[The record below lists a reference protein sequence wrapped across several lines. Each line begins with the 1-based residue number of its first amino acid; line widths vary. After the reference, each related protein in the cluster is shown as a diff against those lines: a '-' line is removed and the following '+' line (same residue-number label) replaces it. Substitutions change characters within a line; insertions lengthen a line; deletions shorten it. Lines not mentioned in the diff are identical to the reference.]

1 MILYDFQENAFEQ
14 LREFITLEDRTE
26 VTFKSPTGSGKTVIL
41 SSLINRIFSDYK
53 EYAFIWLTPGQGDLE
68 EQSKASFA
76 KNFPQITAKNVEELI
91 VSGLNNDEIAFIN
104 REKLNKKG
112 NNALKKAERLN
123 FGEQLEK
130 TREKGIKIIVI
141 IDESHKN
148 YTEKANYILDLINP
162 YKIIRASATPRDKSD
177 TNSIVITDDEVIE
190 EGLIKK
196 FISINEGIKN
206 DSIYNNESTFL
217 LNKAL
222 EKREEI
228 KLHFVNNNVYINPL
242 VVIQLPNANKGEVIM
257 NDIIEFLSNKDIT
270 IDNNKLAI
278 WLSDKKINLEN
289 INDFASPVEFIIIKQ
304 AIATGR
310 DCPRAHILVK
320 LRDKQDEDFEIQT
333 IGRIRRMPELKHY
346 NDDVLDKCY
355 LYTFD
360 QKYSRG
366 VKELVPGSGSQKS
379 VHIKPKYLDK
389 IPPLIK
395 EDKDELNTSP
405 DERKI
410 FRIIRN
416 YYIDEYKLGKD
427 KELNFRML
435 INNGFIFANEVNRAI
450 LEGEIKAMVKN
461 NIKGL
466 GTVNVKNVLNEKSLI
481 SQKNLYLE
489 IISKIT
495 SLSSVTLEKI
505 INKLFGKLGTFIKL
519 KKIEKLYFI
528 INNYNLIATSFSN
541 AIYRSMSKGFDLT
554 ITKKIK
560 YVAPSSDIVKFKTNQ
575 KEGEYIENNAYA
587 EYPSNPSR
595 DSETETWFEHYLEF
609 NKEVEWY
616 YKNGDKGPQYFSVI
630 YTNNLG
636 IEKRFYPDFI
646 FKHGEDIWIVETKG
660 SLKND
665 EGKAEDIDKA
675 SYLKFDAL
683 KDYGKKYNVHTAF
696 VRYNPKNKRYMICL
710 DKYSDDGDDG
720 NWEIVEKVL

>member
-206 DSIYNNESTFL
+206 DSIYENEATFL

-228 KLHFVNNNVYINPL
+228 KSHF
-242 VVIQLPNANKGEVIM
+242 PNASKGEVIM
-257 NDIIEFLSNKDIT
+257 NDIIDFLAKRDLT
-270 IDNNKLAI
+270 VDNHKLAI
-278 WLSDKKINLEN
+278 RLSDKKVNLEN
-289 INDFASPVEFIIIKQ
+289 INDFASSVEFIIIKQ

-333 IGRIRRMPELKHY
+333 IGRIRRMPELRHY

-435 INNGFIFANEVNRAI
+435 RNNGFIFANEVKRAI
-450 LEGEIKAMVKN
+450 LEGEIKAMVKS

-489 IISKIT
+489 IINKIT
-495 SLSSVTLEKI
+495 SLSSETLERI
-505 INKLFGKLGTFIKL
+505 INKLFGKIDSFIKL
-519 KKIEKLYFI
+519 NKIEKLYFI

-541 AIYRSMSKGFDLT
+541 AIYKSIDKGLGLT
-554 ITKKIK
+554 TTKKTT
-560 YVAPSSDIVKFKTNQ
+560 YFAPSSDIVKFKTNQ
-575 KEGEYIENNAYA
+575 KDGEYIENNAYA

-609 NKEVEWY
+609 NKEVERY

-646 FKHGEDIWIVETKG
+646 FKHRDNIWIVETKG

-665 EGKAEDIDKA
+665 EGKTEDIDKA

-683 KDYGKKYNVHTAF
+683 KEYGEKYTVHTAF

-710 DKYSDDGDDG
+710 DNYSDDGDDG

>member
-1 MILYDFQENAFEQ
+1 MKLYEFQNNAFEK
-14 LREFITLEDRTE
+14 LKDFVALEERRE
-26 VTFKSPTGSGKTVIL
+26 VTFKSPTGSGKTVVL
-41 SSLINRIFSDYK
+41 SSLINKLFIDFDS
-53 EYAFIWLTPGQGDLE
+53 YAFIWLTPGQGDLE
-68 EQSKASFA
+68 EQSMASFSL
-76 KNFPQITAKNVEELI
+76 NFPQITTKNVEELI
-91 VSGLNNDEIAFIN
+91 ISGLNQNEIAFIN
-104 REKLNKKG
+104 WEKLNKKG
-112 NNALKKAERLN
+112 NNAFKKAERLN
-123 FGEQLEK
+123 FCEQLEN
-130 TREKGIKIIVI
+130 TREKGIKIVVI

-148 YTEKANYILDLINP
+148 YTEKANFILDLIKP
-162 YKIIRASATPRDKSD
+162 YKIIRASATPKNRNDKD
-177 TNSIVITDDEVIE
+177 SIVITDEEVIE

-206 DSIYNNESTFL
+206 DSSYTNESVFL
-217 LNKAL
+217 LSKAL

-228 KLHFVNNNVYINPL
+228 KLHFIDHNVYINPL
-242 VVIQLPNANKGEVIM
+242 VVVQLPNAGKGEITM
-257 NDIIEFLSNKDIT
+257 NDIIEFLQKKDIT
-270 IDNNKLAI
+270 LENQKLAI
-278 WLSDKKINLEN
+278 WLSNKKENLEN

-320 LRDKQDEDFEIQT
+320 LRDNQDEDFEIQT

-379 VHIKPKYLDK
+379 VHIKDKYLNK
-389 IPPLIK
+389 IPPLTK
-395 EDKDELNTSP
+395 EDKDELNNSP

-410 FRIIRN
+410 LKIIRD
-416 YYIDEYKLGKD
+416 YYIDEYKLGNN
-427 KELNFRML
+427 KEENFRL
-435 INNGFIFANEVNRAI
+435 LQNCGFRFLNYINREV

-461 NIKGL
+461 NIKNL
-466 GTVNVKNVLNEKSLI
+466 GTINVKNVLNEKSLI

-489 IISKIT
+489 IIGKIT
-495 SLSSVTLEKI
+495 SLSSNTLEKI
-505 INKLFGKLGTFIKL
+505 INRLFCKFNSLIKL
-519 KKIEKLYFI
+519 SKIEKLYFI
-528 INNYNLIATSFSN
+528 INNYYLIASSFSN
-541 AIYRSMSKGFDLT
+541 AIYRSIDKGLGLST
-554 ITKKIK
+554 TKKID
-560 YVAPSSDIVKFKTNQ
+560 YVAPSSDIVKFKAKQ
-575 KEGEYIENNAYA
+575 KDGEYIQNNAYE

-609 NKEVEWY
+609 NKNVEWY

-646 FKHGEDIWIVETKG
+646 FKHGNDIWIVETKG
-660 SLKND
+660 ALKND
-665 EGKAEDIDKA
+665 DGKTEDIDKA

-683 KDYGKKYNVHTAF
+683 KDYGERYDVNTAF
-696 VRYNPKNKRYMICL
+696 VRYNPTNKRYMICQK
-710 DKYSDDGDDG
+710 KYSDDGNDG
-720 NWEIVEKVL
+720 NREIVEKIL

>member
-1 MILYDFQENAFEQ
+1 MILFDFQQNAFEQ
-14 LREFITLEDRTE
+14 LREFITLEDKTE
-26 VTFKSPTGSGKTVIL
+26 ITFKSPTGSGKTVIL
-41 SSLINRIFSDYK
+41 SSLINKIFADFK

-68 EQSKASFA
+68 EQSKASFS

-91 VSGLNNDEIAFIN
+91 VSGLDNNEIAFIN
-104 REKLNKKG
+104 WEKLNKKG

-148 YTEKANYILDLINP
+148 YTEKANHILDSIKP
-162 YKIIRASATPRDKSD
+162 YKIIRASATPKNKSD
-177 TNSIVITDDEVIE
+177 KDSIIITDEEVIE

-206 DSIYNNESTFL
+206 DTIYGNETTFL
-217 LNKAL
+217 VGKAL

-228 KLHFVNNNVYINPL
+228 KSHFISHNVYINPL
-242 VVIQLPNANKGEVIM
+242 VVIQLPNAGKGEIIM
-257 NDIIEFLSNKDIT
+257 NDIIEFLYGKNIT
-270 IDNNKLAI
+270 TDNSKLAI
-278 WLSDKKINLEN
+278 WLSDKKVNLEN
-289 INDFASPVEFIIIKQ
+289 INDFTSPVEFIIIKQ

-410 FRIIRN
+410 FRIIWN
-416 YYIDEYKLGKD
+416 YYIDEFKLGSD
-427 KELNFRML
+427 KEVNFRL
-435 INNGFIFANEVNRAI
+435 LKNNGFVFTNEVNRAI
-450 LEGEIKAMVKN
+450 LEGEIKAMVKS
-461 NIKGL
+461 NIKDL

-495 SLSSVTLEKI
+495 SVSSETLEKI
-505 INKLFGKLGTFIKL
+505 INKLFGKLYSFIKL
-519 KKIEKLYFI
+519 NKIEKLYFI

-541 AIYRSMSKGFDLT
+541 AIYKSISKGLELT
-554 ITKKIK
+554 TTKKIT
-560 YVAPSSDIVKFKTNQ
+560 YFAPSSDIVKFKTNQ
-575 KEGEYIENNAYA
+575 TDGEYIENNAYA

-665 EGKAEDIDKA
+665 DGKTEDIDKA

-683 KDYGKKYNVHTAF
+683 NEYGKKYNVHTAF
-696 VRYNPKNKRYMICL
+696 IRYNPTNKRYMICQNR
-710 DKYSDDGDDG
+710 YSDDGNDG

>member
-1 MILYDFQENAFEQ
+1 MILFDFQQNAFEQ
-14 LREFITLEDRTE
+14 LREFITLEDKTE
-26 VTFKSPTGSGKTVIL
+26 ITFKSPTGSGKTVIL
-41 SSLINRIFSDYK
+41 SSLINKIFADFK

-68 EQSKASFA
+68 EQSKASFS

-91 VSGLNNDEIAFIN
+91 VSGLDNNEIAFIN
-104 REKLNKKG
+104 WEKLNKKG

-148 YTEKANYILDLINP
+148 YTEKANHILDLIKP
-162 YKIIRASATPRDKSD
+162 YKIIRASATPKNKSD
-177 TNSIVITDDEVIE
+177 KDSIIITDEEVIE

-206 DSIYNNESTFL
+206 DTIYGNETTFL
-217 LNKAL
+217 VGKAL

-228 KLHFVNNNVYINPL
+228 KSHFISHNVYINPL
-242 VVIQLPNANKGEVIM
+242 VVIQLPNAGKGEIIM
-257 NDIIEFLSNKDIT
+257 NDIIEFLYGKNIT
-270 IDNNKLAI
+270 TDNSKLAI
-278 WLSDKKINLEN
+278 WLSDKKVNLEN
-289 INDFASPVEFIIIKQ
+289 INDFTSPVEFIIIKQ

-333 IGRIRRMPELKHY
+333 IGRIRRMPELRHY

-379 VHIKPKYLDK
+379 VHIKPKYLNK

-427 KELNFRML
+427 KELNFRMMR
-435 INNGFIFANEVNRAI
+435 NNGFIFANEVKRAI
-450 LEGEIKAMVKN
+450 LEGEIKAMVKS

-489 IISKIT
+489 IINKIT
-495 SLSSVTLEKI
+495 FLSSETLERI
-505 INKLFGKLGTFIKL
+505 INKLFGKIDSFIKL
-519 KKIEKLYFI
+519 NKIEKLYFI

-541 AIYRSMSKGFDLT
+541 AIYKSIDKGLGLT
-554 ITKKIK
+554 TTKKTT
-560 YVAPSSDIVKFKTNQ
+560 YFAPSSDIVKFKTNQ
-575 KEGEYIENNAYA
+575 KDGEYIENNAYA

-609 NKEVEWY
+609 NKEVERY

-646 FKHGEDIWIVETKG
+646 FKHRDNIWIVETKG

-665 EGKAEDIDKA
+665 EGKTEDIDKA

-683 KDYGKKYNVHTAF
+683 KEYGEKYTVHTAF

-710 DKYSDDGDDG
+710 DNYSDDGDDG

>member
-1 MILYDFQENAFEQ
+1 MILFDFQENAFEQ
-14 LREFITLEDRTE
+14 LRDFITLEDRTE

-41 SSLINRIFSDYK
+41 SSLINKIFTDFN
-53 EYAFIWLTPGQGDLE
+53 EYSFIWLTPGQGDLE
-68 EQSKASFA
+68 EQSKASFS
-76 KNFPQITAKNVEELI
+76 KNFPQIITKNVEELI
-91 VSGLNNDEIAFIN
+91 VSGLDNNEIAFIN

-112 NNALKKAERLN
+112 NNALKKSERLN

-148 YTEKANYILDLINP
+148 YTEKANYILELIKP
-162 YKIIRASATPRDKSD
+162 YKIIRASATPKNKSD
-177 TNSIVITDDEVIE
+177 KESIIITDEEVID

-206 DSIYNNESTFL
+206 DSVYENEATFL

-228 KLHFVNNNVYINPL
+228 KSHFVNNNVYINPL
-242 VVIQLPNANKGEVIM
+242 VVIQLPNASKGEVIM
-257 NDIIEFLSNKDIT
+257 NDIIDFLAKRDLTVDNHKLAIRLSNK
-270 IDNNKLAI
+270 KV
-278 WLSDKKINLEN
+278 NLEN
-289 INDFASPVEFIIIKQ
+289 INDFASPVEFVIIKQ

-333 IGRIRRMPELKHY
+333 IGRIRRMPELRHY

-435 INNGFIFANEVNRAI
+435 RNNGFIFANEVKRAI
-450 LEGEIKAMVKN
+450 LEGEIKAMVKS

-489 IISKIT
+489 IINKIT
-495 SLSSVTLEKI
+495 SLSSETLERI
-505 INKLFGKLGTFIKL
+505 INKLFGKIDSFIKL
-519 KKIEKLYFI
+519 KKTEKLYFI

-541 AIYRSMSKGFDLT
+541 AIYKSIDKGLGLT
-554 ITKKIK
+554 TTKKID
-560 YVAPSSDIVKFKTNQ
+560 YFAPSSDIVKFKTNQ
-575 KEGEYIENNAYA
+575 KDGEYIENNAYA

-609 NKEVEWY
+609 NKEVERY

-646 FKHGEDIWIVETKG
+646 LSTETIFG
-660 SLKND
+660 LLKR
-665 EGKAEDIDKA
+665 
-675 SYLKFDAL
+675 
-683 KDYGKKYNVHTAF
+683 KD
-696 VRYNPKNKRYMICL
+696 L
-710 DKYSDDGDDG
+710 
-720 NWEIVEKVL
+720 